1 MLTYMLYTKLMNS
14 KTGYRFN
21 MSTYILLRGAGE
33 CWPTCCIQNLWPVR
47 QGIDS
52 TCLHRYDLQEQENV
66 DLHVVYKT
74 YDQ

>member
-1 MLTYMLYTKLMNS
+1 MWLT
-14 KTGYRFN
+14 
-21 MSTYILLRGAGE
+21 GAGE

-47 QGIDS
+47 QGKDS

-66 DLHVVYKT
+66 DLRVVYKT